1 MKKKIVIIGAGP
13 AGLTAGYYLLK
24 NSEDYEVTIIEKDNN
39 VGGISKTINY
49 NGNRMDLGGHRF
61 FTKEE
66 RINSIWKEILP
77 VQGKGSYDDLLLEN
91 NKVFIDKG
99 PNPEKED
106 KVFLIRNRVSRIYYS
121 KKFFDYPVN
130 LSFNTIK
137 NLGLIK
143 TIESGSSYLKS
154 LFIKREET
162 NLENFYINRFGKKLY
177 SIFFEGYTEKLWGRN
192 PKNIDAS
199 WGKQRVKGISIKEVL
214 KDYFCRLFKINNKS
228 KETSLIE
235 SYYYPKYGPGQMYE
249 EMAKEYKLLGGKL
262 LKEYEVIKINNNKD
276 TIKSITCI
284 HNTKEV
290 EINGD
295 IFISSMPIKD
305 LVSQMNKVPNR
316 IKEVAINL
324 PYRDFITIL
333 LVLDKIK
340 LKNKTKIKTLNN
352 IIPDCWIYVQS
363 TDVKLGRIQVFN
375 NWSPYLVKDID
386 NTISLGLEYFCTEN
400 DDFWNKTNE
409 ELKKQ
414 AIEELTKMNIIDKD
428 TKIIDYHVEKVKK
441 AYPAYF
447 DSYKDFPIVKEYL
460 NNINNLYCIGRNGQH
475 RYNNMDHSMMCGIV
489 CIDNILNNIE
499 SKDNIWNVN
508 TEEQYHEEKKE
519 N

>member
-1 MKKKIVIIGAGP
+1 MKKKVIILGAGP

-24 NSEDYEVTIIEKDNN
+24 NSKDYEVIIVEKDTL

-49 NGNRMDLGGHRF
+49 SGNRMDLGGHRF
-61 FTKEE
+61 FTKEKQ
-66 RINSIWKEILP
+66 INNIWQEILP
-77 VQGKGSYDDLLLEN
+77 VQGKGSYDDILLKS
-91 NKVFIDKG
+91 NKNFSPKG

-143 TIESGSSYLKS
+143 TIQSGFSYLKS
-154 LFIKREET
+154 ILVKKEET

-214 KDYFCRLFKINNKS
+214 KDYFCRLLKIKNKS

-249 EMAKEYKLLGGKL
+249 EIAKEYQNLGGKL
-262 LKEYEVIKINNNKD
+262 LKEYEVIKINNNKN
-276 TIKSITCI
+276 TIKSIICM
-284 HNTKEV
+284 HNNKKI
-290 EINGD
+290 EIEGD
-295 IFISSMPIKD
+295 IFISSIPIKD
-305 LVSQMNKVPNR
+305 LISQMNKVPKKP
-316 IKEVAINL
+316 KEVAINL
-324 PYRDFITIL
+324 PYRDFITIGL
-333 LVLDKIK
+333 ILDKIK

-400 DDFWNKTNE
+400 DSFWNKTDE
-409 ELKKQ
+409 QLKEQ
-414 AIEELTKMNIIDKD
+414 ALEELTKMNIIDKD
-428 TKIIDYHVEKVKK
+428 TKIIDYHIEKVKK

-447 DSYKDFPIVKEYL
+447 DSYKDFNIVKDYL

-475 RYNNMDHSMMCGIV
+475 RYNNMDHSMMCAIT
-489 CIDNILNNIE
+489 CINNILNNIE
-499 SKDNIWNVN
+499 SKDNIWNIN
-508 TEEQYHEEKKE
+508 TEEQYHEEKK
-519 N
+519 